1 MKTQSKKYGKL
12 ANKTWLA
19 EHYFIKNPHLTN
31 DEIARII
38 SREVSETS
46 KRQVD
51 VIRSRWKSKMQ
62 KAISSKLE
70 ISTQTLKIITSK
82 DFQQSFFD
90 AFLSIGDQI
99 HKRIE
104 KLNNVELIY
113 LFSVIMKIFLRE
125 ISRPQ
130 TYSKITSVD
139 VQQILLGVCV
149 SINDEIT
156 KRADDFKNK
165 ELIYLFSVIM
175 KLVGTE

>member
-62 KAISSKLE
+62 KAISSHPE
-70 ISTQTLKIITSK
+70 ITIQVRKQITSL
-82 DFQQSFFD
+82 DFQQSF
-90 AFLSIGDQI
+90 
-99 HKRIE
+99 
-104 KLNNVELIY
+104 
-113 LFSVIMKIFLRE
+113 
-125 ISRPQ
+125 
-130 TYSKITSVD
+130 
-139 VQQILLGVCV
+139 LGACV
-149 SINDEIT
+149 SINYQVT
-156 KRADDFKNK
+156 KRADDFKNS
-165 ELIYLFSVIM
+165 EILPLFSEIV
-175 KLVGTE
+175 KLGVNS